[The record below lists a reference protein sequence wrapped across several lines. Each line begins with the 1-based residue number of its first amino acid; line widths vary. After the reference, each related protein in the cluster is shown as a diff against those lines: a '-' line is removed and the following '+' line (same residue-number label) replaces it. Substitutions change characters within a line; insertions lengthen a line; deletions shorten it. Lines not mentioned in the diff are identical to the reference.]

1 MIKRQLLNEMLQSAK
16 EYPVVTLIG
25 PRQAGKTTLVKMAF
39 PDYDYCNLE
48 NPEIRALALTD
59 PNALFSRFSG
69 KCIFDEI
76 QRVPELLSYIQ
87 VKVDE
92 DDMHGNGKGRF
103 ILTGSHQLQLHQ
115 SISQSLA
122 GRTAIL
128 RLLPLSIRE
137 LMQAGVKI
145 DKFEIMYRGFLP
157 RIYKDNMNPTRVYR
171 NYCETYIERDVR
183 QLINLKDLT
192 TFTKFIKLLAGRV
205 GQIVNLSSMA
215 NDTGVSSN
223 TLKSWLGVLEAS
235 FIIFKLEPYYENF
248 GKRVIKSPKI
258 YFTDIG
264 LLIYLLG
271 IENPSQIERD
281 PLYGSIFENLV
292 ITEALKA
299 RYNRGK
305 AHNLYYYRTSKGNE
319 LDLIYK
325 RGREL
330 VPVEIKSSM
339 TFHQGFTKGI
349 TFFHNLS
356 KESARGFVIYSGELA
371 YESESYNL
379 INYVDTDLIFKR
391 GGESC

>member
-1 MIKRQLLNEMLQSAK
+1 MIQRQLLNELLQSAK
-16 EYPVVTLIG
+16 DYPVVTVIG

-48 NPEIRALALTD
+48 NPDIRELAHSD
-59 PNALFSRFSG
+59 PNALFSRYSG

-92 DDMHGNGKGRF
+92 GEMNGKGKGRF

-122 GRTAIL
+122 GRTSIL
-128 RLLPLSIRE
+128 RLLPLSISE
-137 LMQAGVKI
+137 LTQAGIEI

-157 RIYKDNMNPTRVYR
+157 RIYKDNINPTRLYR
-171 NYCETYIERDVR
+171 NYYETYIERDVR
-183 QLINLKDLT
+183 QLINLKDLS
-192 TFTKFIKLLAGRV
+192 TFTKFLKLLAGRV
-205 GQIVNLSSMA
+205 GQIVNLSSIA

-223 TLKSWLGVLEAS
+223 TLKSWLAVLEAS
-235 FIIFKLEPYYENF
+235 FIIFKLEPYFENF

-271 IENPSQIERD
+271 IEKPSQIERD

-299 RYNRGK
+299 RYNQGE

-325 RGREL
+325 KGRAL
-330 VPVEIKSSM
+330 VPIEIKSSM
-339 TFHQGFTKGI
+339 TFHRDFIKGI
-349 TFFHNLS
+349 KFFNGLTKNSS
-356 KESARGFVIYSGELA
+356 KGFVIYSGELV
-371 YESESYNL
+371 YESTDYDL
-379 INYVDTDLIFKR
+379 INYIDTAAIFT
-391 GGESC
+391 

>member
-1 MIKRQLLNEMLQSAK
+1 MIQRQLLNELLQSAK
-16 EYPVVTLIG
+16 DYPVVTVIG

-48 NPEIRALALTD
+48 NPEIRDLALSD
-59 PNALFSRFSG
+59 PNALFSRYSG

-87 VKVDE
+87 VKVDDE
-92 DDMHGNGKGRF
+92 INGEGKGKY

-128 RLLPLSIRE
+128 KLLPLSISE
-137 LMQAGVKI
+137 LKQSGVEI

-157 RIYKDNMNPTRVYR
+157 RIYKDNINPTRLYR
-171 NYCETYIERDVR
+171 NYYETYIERDVR
-183 QLINLKDLT
+183 QLINLKDLS

-205 GQIVNLSSMA
+205 GQIVNLSSLA

-223 TLKSWLGVLEAS
+223 TLKSWLAVLEAS
-235 FIIFKLEPYYENF
+235 FIIFKLEPYFENF

-264 LLIYLLG
+264 LLIYILG
-271 IENPSQIERD
+271 IDKPSQIERD

-292 ITEALKA
+292 ITEALKT
-299 RYNRGK
+299 RYNQGE

-325 RGREL
+325 KGREL
-330 VPVEIKSSM
+330 VPIEIKSSM
-339 TFHQGFTKGI
+339 TFHRDFIKGI
-349 TFFHNLS
+349 SFFNDLS
-356 KESARGFVIYSGELA
+356 KSTTKGFVIYSGELV
-371 YESESYNL
+371 YESTDYTL
-379 INYVDTDLIFKR
+379 INYIDTAAIFT
-391 GGESC
+391 

>member
-1 MIKRQLLNEMLQSAK
+1 MIQRQLLNELLQSAK
-16 EYPVVTLIG
+16 DYPVVTLIG

-48 NPEIRALALTD
+48 NPEIRELAHSD
-59 PNALFSRFSG
+59 PNALFSRYSG

-92 DDMHGNGKGRF
+92 DEMSGKGKGRF

-137 LMQAGVKI
+137 LIQAGVEI

-157 RIYKDNMNPTRVYR
+157 RIYKDNINPTRVYR
-171 NYCETYIERDVR
+171 NYYETYIERDVR
-183 QLINLKDLT
+183 QLINLKDLS

-205 GQIVNLSSMA
+205 GQIVNLSSIA

-223 TLKSWLGVLEAS
+223 TLKSWLAVLEAS
-235 FIIFKLEPYYENF
+235 FIIFRLEPYFENF

-271 IENPSQIERD
+271 IDNPSQIERD
-281 PLYGSIFENLV
+281 PLYGSIFENLI

-299 RYNRGK
+299 RYNQGE
-305 AHNLYYYRTSKGNE
+305 APNLYYYRTSKGNE
-319 LDLIYK
+319 LDLVYK
-325 RGREL
+325 KGREL
-330 VPVEIKSSM
+330 VPIEIKSSM
-339 TFHQGFTKGI
+339 TFHRDFIKGI
-349 TFFHNLS
+349 SFFNNLS
-356 KESARGFVIYSGELA
+356 KNTAKGFVIYSGELV
-371 YESESYNL
+371 YESEKYNL
-379 INYVDTDLIFKR
+379 INYVNTALIFQ
-391 GGESC
+391 

>member
-1 MIKRQLLNEMLQSAK
+1 MIQRQLLNELLQSAK
-16 EYPVVTLIG
+16 DYPVVTVIG

-48 NPEIRALALTD
+48 NPEIRDLALSD
-59 PNALFSRFSG
+59 PNALFSRYSG

-87 VKVDE
+87 VKVDDE
-92 DDMHGNGKGRF
+92 INGKGKY

-128 RLLPLSIRE
+128 KLLPLSISE
-137 LMQAGVKI
+137 LKQSGVEI

-157 RIYKDNMNPTRVYR
+157 RIYKDNINPTRLYR
-171 NYCETYIERDVR
+171 NYYETYIERDVR
-183 QLINLKDLT
+183 QLINLKDLS

-205 GQIVNLSSMA
+205 GQIVNLSSLA

-223 TLKSWLGVLEAS
+223 TLKSWLAVLEAS
-235 FIIFKLEPYYENF
+235 FIIFKLEPYFENF

-264 LLIYLLG
+264 LLIYILG
-271 IENPSQIERD
+271 IDKPSQIERD

-299 RYNRGK
+299 RYNQGE

-325 RGREL
+325 KGREL
-330 VPVEIKSSM
+330 VPIEIKSSM
-339 TFHQGFTKGI
+339 TFHRDFIKGI
-349 TFFHNLS
+349 RFFNDLS
-356 KESARGFVIYSGELA
+356 KSTTKGFVIYSGELV
-371 YESESYNL
+371 YESTDYNL
-379 INYVDTDLIFKR
+379 INYIDTAAIFT
-391 GGESC
+391 

>member
-1 MIKRQLLNEMLQSAK
+1 MIQRQLLNELLQSAK
-16 EYPVVTLIG
+16 DYPVVTVIG

-48 NPEIRALALTD
+48 NPEIRDLALSD
-59 PNALFSRFSG
+59 PNALFSRYSG

-92 DDMHGNGKGRF
+92 DEINGKGKGRY

-128 RLLPLSIRE
+128 KLLPLSISE
-137 LMQAGVKI
+137 LTQDGVEI

-157 RIYKDNMNPTRVYR
+157 RIYKDNINPTKLYR
-171 NYCETYIERDVR
+171 NYYETYVERDVR
-183 QLINLKDLT
+183 QLINLKDLS

-205 GQIVNLSSMA
+205 GQIVNLSSIA

-223 TLKSWLGVLEAS
+223 TLKSWLAVLEAS
-235 FIIFKLEPYYENF
+235 FIVFKLEPYFENF

-271 IENPSQIERD
+271 IDKPSQIERD

-299 RYNRGK
+299 RYNQGE
-305 AHNLYYYRTSKGNE
+305 ALNLYYYRTSKGNE

-325 RGREL
+325 KGREL
-330 VPVEIKSSM
+330 VPIEIKSSM
-339 TFHQGFTKGI
+339 TFHRDFIKGI
-349 TFFHNLS
+349 IFFNDLS
-356 KESARGFVIYSGELA
+356 KSTTKGFVIYSGELV
-371 YESESYNL
+371 YESADYNL
-379 INYVDTDLIFKR
+379 INYINTASIFT
-391 GGESC
+391 

>member
-1 MIKRQLLNEMLQSAK
+1 MIQRQLLSELLQSAK
-16 EYPVVTLIG
+16 DYSVVTVIG

-39 PDYDYCNLE
+39 PEYDYCNLE
-48 NPEIRALALTD
+48 NPEIRDLAQSD
-59 PNALFSRFSG
+59 PNALFSRYSG

-92 DDMHGNGKGRF
+92 NEFDNKGKGRY

-128 RLLPLSIRE
+128 KLLPLSISE
-137 LMQAGVKI
+137 LTQNDIEI

-157 RIYKDNMNPTRVYR
+157 RIYKDNINPTRLYR
-171 NYCETYIERDVR
+171 NYYETYVERDVR
-183 QLINLKDLT
+183 QLINLKDLS

-223 TLKSWLGVLEAS
+223 TLKSWLAVLEAS
-235 FIIFKLEPYYENF
+235 FIIFKLEPYFENF

-271 IENPSQIERD
+271 IEKPSQIERD

-299 RYNRGK
+299 RYNQGE

-325 RGREL
+325 KGREL
-330 VPVEIKSSM
+330 VPIEIKSSM
-339 TFHQGFTKGI
+339 TFHRDFIKGI
-349 TFFHNLS
+349 SFFNKLS
-356 KESARGFVIYSGELA
+356 KSTNKGVVIYSGELV
-371 YESESYNL
+371 YEATEYKLLNY
-379 INYVDTDLIFKR
+379 INTATIFT
-391 GGESC
+391 

>member
-1 MIKRQLLNEMLQSAK
+1 MIQRQLLNELLQSAK
-16 EYPVVTLIG
+16 DYPVVTVIG

-48 NPEIRALALTD
+48 NPEIRDLALSD
-59 PNALFSRFSG
+59 PNALFSRYSG

-87 VKVDE
+87 VKVDDE
-92 DDMHGNGKGRF
+92 INGEGKGKY

-128 RLLPLSIRE
+128 KLLPLSISE
-137 LMQAGVKI
+137 LKQSGVEI

-157 RIYKDNMNPTRVYR
+157 RIYKDNINPTRLYR
-171 NYCETYIERDVR
+171 DYYETYIERDVR
-183 QLINLKDLT
+183 QLINLKDLS

-205 GQIVNLSSMA
+205 GQIVNLSSLA

-223 TLKSWLGVLEAS
+223 TLKSWLAVLEAS
-235 FIIFKLEPYYENF
+235 FIIFKLEPYFENF

-264 LLIYLLG
+264 LLIYILG
-271 IENPSQIERD
+271 IDKPSQIERD

-292 ITEALKA
+292 ITEALKT
-299 RYNRGK
+299 RYNQGE

-325 RGREL
+325 KGREL
-330 VPVEIKSSM
+330 VPIEIKSSM
-339 TFHQGFTKGI
+339 TFHRDFIKGI
-349 TFFHNLS
+349 SFFNDLS
-356 KESARGFVIYSGELA
+356 KSTTKGFVIYSGELV
-371 YESESYNL
+371 YESTDYNL
-379 INYVDTDLIFKR
+379 INYIDTAAIFT
-391 GGESC
+391 

>member
-1 MIKRQLLNEMLQSAK
+1 MIRRELFNELLQSAK
-16 EYPVVTLIG
+16 DYPVVTVIG

-39 PDYDYCNLE
+39 PEYDYCNLE
-48 NPEIRALALTD
+48 NPDIRELAHSD
-59 PNALFSRFSG
+59 PNALFSRYSG

-92 DDMHGNGKGRF
+92 DEINGNGKGRF

-128 RLLPLSIRE
+128 RLLPLSISE
-137 LMQAGVKI
+137 LTQAEIII
-145 DKFEIMYRGFLP
+145 DKYEMMYRGFLP
-157 RIYKDNMNPTRVYR
+157 RIYKDNINPTRLYR
-171 NYCETYIERDVR
+171 NYYETYIERDVR
-183 QLINLKDLT
+183 QLINLKDLS

-223 TLKSWLGVLEAS
+223 TLKSWLAVLEAS
-235 FIIFKLEPYYENF
+235 FIIFKLEPYFENF

-271 IENPSQIERD
+271 IDRPSQIERD

-299 RYNRGK
+299 RYNQGE
-305 AHNLYYYRTSKGNE
+305 AHNLYYFRTSKGNE

-325 RGREL
+325 KGREL
-330 VPVEIKSSM
+330 VPIEIKASM
-339 TFHQGFTKGI
+339 TFHRNFIKGI
-349 TFFHNLS
+349 TFFYGLS
-356 KESARGFVIYSGELA
+356 ENTTKGFVVYSGKLV
-371 YESESYNL
+371 YESELYNL
-379 INYVDTDLIFKR
+379 INYVNTALIFKN
-391 GGESC
+391 

>member
-1 MIKRQLLNEMLQSAK
+1 MIQRQLLNELLQSAK
-16 EYPVVTLIG
+16 DYPVVTVIG

-48 NPEIRALALTD
+48 NPEIRDLALSD
-59 PNALFSRFSG
+59 PNALFSRYPG

-92 DDMHGNGKGRF
+92 DEIDGKVKGRY

-128 RLLPLSIRE
+128 KLLPLSISE
-137 LMQAGVKI
+137 LTQDGVEI

-157 RIYKDNMNPTRVYR
+157 RIYKDNINPTKLYR
-171 NYCETYIERDVR
+171 NYYETYVERDVR
-183 QLINLKDLT
+183 QLINLKDLS

-205 GQIVNLSSMA
+205 GQIVNLSSIA

-223 TLKSWLGVLEAS
+223 TLKSWLAVLEAS
-235 FIIFKLEPYYENF
+235 FIVFKLEPYFENF

-271 IENPSQIERD
+271 IDKPSQIERD

-299 RYNRGK
+299 RYNQGE
-305 AHNLYYYRTSKGNE
+305 ALNLYYYRTSKGNE

-325 RGREL
+325 KGREL
-330 VPVEIKSSM
+330 VPIEIKSSM
-339 TFHQGFTKGI
+339 TFHRDFIKGI
-349 TFFHNLS
+349 IFFNGLS
-356 KESARGFVIYSGELA
+356 KSTTKGFVIYSGELV
-371 YESESYNL
+371 YESADYNL
-379 INYVDTDLIFKR
+379 INYINTASIFT
-391 GGESC
+391 

>member
-1 MIKRQLLNEMLQSAK
+1 MIKRQLLNELLQSAK
-16 EYPVVTLIG
+16 DYPVVTLIG

-48 NPEIRALALTD
+48 NPDIRELAHSD
-59 PNALFSRFSG
+59 PNALFSRYSG

-92 DDMHGNGKGRF
+92 DEMSGKGKGRF

-137 LMQAGVKI
+137 LTQAGVKI

-157 RIYKDNMNPTRVYR
+157 RIYKDNINPTRVYR
-171 NYCETYIERDVR
+171 NYYETYIERDVR
-183 QLINLKDLT
+183 QLINLKDLS

-205 GQIVNLSSMA
+205 GQIVNLSSIA

-223 TLKSWLGVLEAS
+223 TLKSWLAVLEAS
-235 FIIFKLEPYYENF
+235 FIIFKLEPYFENF

-281 PLYGSIFENLV
+281 PLYGSIFENLI

-299 RYNRGK
+299 RYNQGE

-325 RGREL
+325 KGREL
-330 VPVEIKSSM
+330 VPIEIKSSM
-339 TFHQGFTKGI
+339 TFHRDFIKGI
-349 TFFHNLS
+349 SFFNNLS
-356 KESARGFVIYSGELA
+356 KNTAKGFVIYSGELA
-371 YESESYNL
+371 YESENYNL
-379 INYVDTDLIFKR
+379 INYVNTDLIFMKKR
-391 GGESC
+391 II

>member
-1 MIKRQLLNEMLQSAK
+1 MIQRQLLNELLQSAK
-16 EYPVVTLIG
+16 DYPVVTVIG

-48 NPEIRALALTD
+48 NPEIRDLALSD
-59 PNALFSRFSG
+59 PNALFSRYSG

-87 VKVDE
+87 VKVDDE
-92 DDMHGNGKGRF
+92 INGKGKGKY

-122 GRTAIL
+122 GRAAIL
-128 RLLPLSIRE
+128 RLLPLSISE
-137 LMQAGVKI
+137 LKQSGVEI
-145 DKFEIMYRGFLP
+145 DKFELMYRGFLP
-157 RIYKDNMNPTRVYR
+157 RIYKDNINPTRLYR
-171 NYCETYIERDVR
+171 NYYETYIERDVR
-183 QLINLKDLT
+183 QLINLKDLS

-205 GQIVNLSSMA
+205 GQIVNLSSLA

-223 TLKSWLGVLEAS
+223 TLKSWLAVLEAS
-235 FIIFKLEPYYENF
+235 FIIFKLEPYFENF

-264 LLIYLLG
+264 LLIYILG
-271 IENPSQIERD
+271 IGKPSQIERD

-299 RYNRGK
+299 RYNQGE

-325 RGREL
+325 KGREL
-330 VPVEIKSSM
+330 VPIEIKSSM
-339 TFHQGFTKGI
+339 TFHRDFIKGI
-349 TFFHNLS
+349 RFFNDLS
-356 KESARGFVIYSGELA
+356 KSTTKGFVIYSGELV
-371 YESESYNL
+371 YESTDYNL
-379 INYVDTDLIFKR
+379 INYIDTAAIFT
-391 GGESC
+391 